1 MARTLPQH
9 KALYDQ
15 FLDPR
20 YPHPGMDGQTVE
32 AFERFHQER
41 LAEIPNEGAP
51 AEGYFYNTHMGA
63 YVRSL
68 DEAKYHLI
76 QAKLAFFHKRTL
88 VENPQGVVET
98 SEKK

>member
-1 MARTLPQH
+1 MTNSWTLDTLTLEWMG
-9 KALYDQ
+9 K
-15 FLDPR
+15 R
-20 YPHPGMDGQTVE
+20 W
-32 AFERFHQER
+32 R
-41 LAEIPNEGAP
+41 LLKDFIKNDSQEIPNEGAP